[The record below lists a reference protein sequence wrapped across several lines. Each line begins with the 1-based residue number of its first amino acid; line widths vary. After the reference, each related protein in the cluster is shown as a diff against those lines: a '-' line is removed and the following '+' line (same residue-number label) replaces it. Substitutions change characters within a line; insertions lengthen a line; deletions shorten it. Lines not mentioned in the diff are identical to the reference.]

1 MRLVKQLTW
10 QDSRQKTLARHAE
23 KLRERLLKQKL
34 SVSRKSRKLKRLARQ
49 LKTQK
54 RRGSKRSRKLKRLAR
69 QLKTHKR
76 RGSKRSKKLKQ
87 RALLQL
93 RPLPTPSKNV

>member
-1 MRLVKQLTW
+1 MQRLDERKNKRTLMRLVKQLTW

-49 LKTQK
+49 LKT
-54 RRGSKRSRKLKRLAR
+54 
-69 QLKTHKR
+69 HKR